1 MKKKQNRLEVIVC
14 PYCGREYL
22 PSEIYIP
29 SSFVGNAKSIIR
41 TNAGKI
47 DTFFGNSMDLREEY
61 TCDKCNG
68 KFNINAK
75 VSFFT
80 KKKEAFNEE
89 FSSKLNKKIVMKE
102 D

>member
-1 MKKKQNRLEVIVC
+1 MKKKQSKLEVIVC

-22 PSEIYIP
+22 PSEIYVP
-29 SSFVGNAKSIIR
+29 TSFVGNTRSIIR

-47 DTFFGNSMDLREEY
+47 DTFFGKSMDLKEEY
-61 TCDKCNG
+61 TCDKCDG
-68 KFNINAK
+68 KFSVTAK

-80 KKKEAFNEE
+80 KKKEQFSEE
-89 FSSKLNKKIVMKE
+89 FTSKLNKKIVMKE

>member
-1 MKKKQNRLEVIVC
+1 MKKQNKLEVIIC

-29 SSFVGNAKSIIR
+29 NSFIGNVKSIIR

-47 DTFFGNSMDLREEY
+47 DTFFGNSMDLKEEY
-61 TCDKCNG
+61 TCDKCDG
-68 KFNINAK
+68 KFDVTAR

-80 KKKEAFNEE
+80 KKKESFNEE
-89 FSSKLNKKIVMKE
+89 FSSKLNKKIIMKE

>member
-1 MKKKQNRLEVIVC
+1 MKKQNKLEVIIC

-29 SSFVGNAKSIIR
+29 NSFIGNANSVIR

-47 DTFFGNSMDLREEY
+47 DTFFGNSMDLKEEY

-68 KFNINAK
+68 KFDISAR

-80 KKKEAFNEE
+80 KKKESFNEE